1 MSDQT
6 LFLGRDRNALIKLAI
21 TVILP
26 LFIFLVP
33 TNDVF
38 TADFRLFLVITLI
51 AIISFATDS
60 LPQTGVAVA
69 LPVAYVVL
77 GIAPGDVVFSAWL
90 NYVPWMMIGALI
102 LSLVLEKTKLM
113 KRIAYHCI
121 LLTGASYKGI
131 IMGLILAGVIMNLF
145 IMDNSIIPMAALAY
159 GVCRAMDLKP
169 GQASAGIM
177 LAAAFSSLTPMNW
190 LYSSNLA
197 ILIGLGQSAGGP
209 ASIGWFE
216 VIQHQLPM
224 VLYTLGL
231 GVLCLVLFRPE
242 EAINGKDYFRG
253 ELAKMG
259 KMSTDE
265 KKALVIL
272 LILFALL
279 VTSSLTGLEPGWLF
293 AIVPC
298 LCFLPGVDLM
308 NDQDVYKINWGFIFF
323 IAGCLSIGNV
333 AGSLGVGAAVSDY
346 ALPVLEG
353 KSYYVFFLFCWLLFF
368 LCNFLLTPLAM
379 MAAFTQPLTEIAIN
393 LGIDPT
399 TVYFIITS
407 GLDQIVFPYEYALYL
422 LVFAFGMIK
431 MKHFVKAM
439 LFKIVLNFVIVFALL
454 VPYWNMMD
462 LIYLH

>member
-1 MSDQT
+1 MSSNAV
-6 LFLGRDRNALIKLAI
+6 FLGRSRNDLIKLAI
-21 TVILP
+21 TVLLP

-60 LPQTGVAVA
+60 LPQTGVAIA

-102 LSLVLEKTKLM
+102 LSLVLEKTQLM

-131 IMGLILAGVIMNLF
+131 VMGLILAGVIMNLF

-159 GVCRAMDLKP
+159 GVCRAMNLKP

-177 LAAAFSSLTPMNW
+177 LAAAFSALTPMNW

-197 ILIGLGQSAGGP
+197 ILIGLGQSSGGP

-224 VLYTLGL
+224 VLYTVGL

-242 EAINGKDYFRG
+242 EQINGKDYFRG
-253 ELAKMG
+253 ELNKMG
-259 KMSTDE
+259 SMSKDE
-265 KKALVIL
+265 KKR
-272 LILFALL
+272 
-279 VTSSLTGLEPGWLF
+279 SLS
-293 AIVPC
+293 C
-298 LCFLPGVDLM
+298 
-308 NDQDVYKINWGFIFF
+308 
-323 IAGCLSIGNV
+323 
-333 AGSLGVGAAVSDY
+333 
-346 ALPVLEG
+346 
-353 KSYYVFFLFCWLLFF
+353 
-368 LCNFLLTPLAM
+368 
-379 MAAFTQPLTEIAIN
+379 
-393 LGIDPT
+393 
-399 TVYFIITS
+399 
-407 GLDQIVFPYEYALYL
+407 
-422 LVFAFGMIK
+422 
-431 MKHFVKAM
+431 
-439 LFKIVLNFVIVFALL
+439 
-454 VPYWNMMD
+454 
-462 LIYLH
+462 

>member
-1 MSDQT
+1 
-6 LFLGRDRNALIKLAI
+6 
-21 TVILP
+21 
-26 LFIFLVP
+26 
-33 TNDVF
+33 
-38 TADFRLFLVITLI
+38 
-51 AIISFATDS
+51 
-60 LPQTGVAVA
+60 
-69 LPVAYVVL
+69 
-77 GIAPGDVVFSAWL
+77 
-90 NYVPWMMIGALI
+90 
-102 LSLVLEKTKLM
+102 
-113 KRIAYHCI
+113 
-121 LLTGASYKGI
+121 
-131 IMGLILAGVIMNLF
+131 
-145 IMDNSIIPMAALAY
+145 MDNSIIPMAALAY
-159 GVCRAMDLKP
+159 GVCRAMNLKP

-177 LAAAFSSLTPMNW
+177 LAAAFSALTPMNW

-197 ILIGLGQSAGGP
+197 ILIGLGQSSGGP

-224 VLYTLGL
+224 VLYTVGL

-242 EAINGKDYFRG
+242 EQINGKDYFRG
-253 ELAKMG
+253 ELNKMG
-259 KMSTDE
+259 SMSKDE
-265 KKALVIL
+265 KK
-272 LILFALL
+272 
-279 VTSSLTGLEPGWLF
+279 

-333 AGSLGVGAAVSDY
+333 AGSLGVGAAVSTY

-399 TVYFIITS
+399 TVYFIVTS

-439 LFKIVLNFVIVFALL
+439 IFKIILNFVIVFALL

-462 LIYLH
+462 LIYIH

>member
-1 MSDQT
+1 MSSNT
-6 LFLGRDRNALIKLAI
+6 VLWGRSRNDLIKLAI
-21 TVILP
+21 TVLLP

-60 LPQTGVAVA
+60 LPQTGVAIA

-102 LSLVLEKTKLM
+102 LSLVLEKTQLM

-131 IMGLILAGVIMNLF
+131 VMGLI
-145 IMDNSIIPMAALAY
+145 MAALAY
-159 GVCRAMDLKP
+159 GVCRAMNLKP

-177 LAAAFSSLTPMNW
+177 LAAAFSALTPMNW

-197 ILIGLGQSAGGP
+197 ILIGLGQSSGGP

-224 VLYTLGL
+224 VLYTVGL

-242 EAINGKDYFRG
+242 EQINGKDYFRG
-253 ELAKMG
+253 ELNKMG
-259 KMSTDE
+259 SMSKDE

-333 AGSLGVGAAVSDY
+333 AGSLGVGAAVSTY

-399 TVYFIITS
+399 TVYFIVTS

-439 LFKIVLNFVIVFALL
+439 IFKIILNFVIVFALL

-462 LIYLH
+462 LIYIH